1 MKQIKIQ
8 QQNFVL
14 HSSGAIYWIEKA
26 TLMLADP
33 HLGKIAHFRKNGIAV
48 PRKAEGVF
56 YNKVARIVDQFEI
69 KRFLFLGDLFHSYQ
83 NNEWYMFRSWVKNQK
98 AKIIL
103 VEGNHDVIPAYKF
116 EKIGITVVKELIEE
130 YFCFSHFPSKKEGY
144 FTFCGHVHPGIK
156 LKGSGLQKLKMPC
169 FFNSTYQMIL
179 PAFGAFTGLHILI
192 PKKEDK
198 IYVTTGKE
206 VIEIGEN

>member
-130 YFCFSHFPSKKEGY
+130 YFCFSHFPSKKKVTLPFVGTCIPELNSRGVDY
-144 FTFCGHVHPGIK
+144 K
-156 LKGSGLQKLKMPC
+156 NLKC
-169 FFNSTYQMIL
+169 
-179 PAFGAFTGLHILI
+179 PAFLI
-192 PKKEDK
+192 QLTK
-198 IYVTTGKE
+198 
-206 VIEIGEN
+206 